1 MKKKFINGILMV
13 ALVAATSTS
22 FVSCKENDTD
32 VDLIGQIGNVRSDLQ
47 TKIDGLTGRVGTLET
62 QVGSLETQLKTLDGK
77 VDQEIKDRK
86 EAVEGLDTRLK
97 TAEAGLKTLTEE
109 TLPKLQEEVKDIET
123 AVSEQEDWIEGVLN
137 NLVTSIENV
146 ATYSPLLGQIVLP
159 GVATPNVLAAYYGEA
174 AVKGSFP
181 ASDINITDVTPVK
194 WSAGATLGEGEK
206 GYAGS
211 VYLTINKYFNSIE
224 GINFALVNTAGDE
237 APVELSVEASDK
249 VIYAG
254 YTRAAENNF
263 YEAKAT
269 ISSID
274 DVKVNL
280 NLPTL
285 KADIKQIWNDRNRKT
300 GTSASALAQLAADLY
315 TTQIKVNQFPVYGVR
330 ASWQDVKKTT
340 TKDAEGKAT
349 TTEEKSNHFVTS
361 KPEIVVAAVK
371 PLSYSFDLEQLPGQT
386 YKTEGIEAIEKLY
399 NKIIDKVLAKFPTI
413 NVNDIDITIKNDYAA
428 GTYRII
434 IPADAIAVGYPAAA
448 TSIDITATINSVLGG
463 VDGNLAT
470 SVTQINTMLAQ
481 VQQLNNL
488 KAQVAGT
495 KETFASYLNRIVNK
509 FETLFTNNL
518 NRALQPTLL
527 AIQSDNTINRVS
539 GIKTNPL
546 VCGANTELFP
556 TSYSVEYFAPAYKK
570 FVVVTE
576 IDGKKATAADNKA
589 LGENLGV
596 ILESGNNQKVTISP
610 AAGKTYTVV
619 YSAVDYQGVVRTNT
633 YYVTGK

>member
-22 FVSCKENDTD
+22 FVSCKDNDTD

-62 QVGSLETQLKTLDGK
+62 QVGSLETQLTTLDGK

-86 EAVEGLDTRLK
+86 EAVEGLDTRLQ

-123 AVSEQEDWIEGVLN
+123 AVSEQEDWIADVLN

-181 ASDINITDVTPVK
+181 ASDINITEVTPVK

-371 PLSYSFDLEQLPGQT
+371 PLSYSFDLNQLPGQT

-413 NVNDIDITIKNDYAA
+413 NVNDINISINPTTGNVVNVTLGTTLVGTADLDGTIAA
-428 GTYRII
+428 LIGQINTDLGTTTT
-434 IPADAIAVGYPAAA
+434 D
-448 TSIDITATINSVLGG
+448 
-463 VDGNLAT
+463 
-470 SVTQINTMLAQ
+470 INTMLAQ
-481 VQQLNNL
+481 VQELNNL

-495 KETFASYLNRIVNK
+495 KETFANYLNRVVNK
-509 FETLFTNNL
+509 FEKLFTNNL

-539 GIKTNPL
+539 GIKTAPL
-546 VCGANTELFP
+546 ACGANTELFP

-576 IDGKKATAADNKA
+576 IDGKKATAADNKT

>member
-22 FVSCKENDTD
+22 FVSCKDNDTD

-62 QVGSLETQLKTLDGK
+62 QVGSLETQLTTLDGK

-86 EAVEGLDTRLK
+86 EAVTALDTRLQ

-159 GVATPNVLAAYYGEA
+159 GVATPNVLATYYGEA

-181 ASDINITDVTPVK
+181 ASDINITEVAPVK

-399 NKIIDKVLAKFPTI
+399 NKIIDKVVAKFPTI
-413 NVNDIDITIKNDYAA
+413 NVNDINITLTTTGTGYNAYVTGAA
-428 GTYRII
+428 SGLVDLDGAINALINQINTDLGTTTT
-434 IPADAIAVGYPAAA
+434 D
-448 TSIDITATINSVLGG
+448 
-463 VDGNLAT
+463 
-470 SVTQINTMLAQ
+470 INTMLAQ
-481 VQQLNNL
+481 VEQLNNL
-488 KAQVAGT
+488 KAQIAGT
-495 KETFASYLNRIVNK
+495 KETFASYLNRVVNK
-509 FETLFTNNL
+509 FEKLFTNNL

-576 IDGKKATAADNKA
+576 IDGKKATAADNKT

>member
-22 FVSCKENDTD
+22 FVSCKDNDTD

-47 TKIDGLTGRVGTLET
+47 DKLDGVNNRITTVKSELEGLVGEEANARKQEVERLENESAALET
-62 QVGSLETQLKTLDGK
+62 RLTELNTQT
-77 VDQEIKDRK
+77 K
-86 EAVEGLDTRLK
+86 EALEKNIKETK
-97 TAEAGLKTLTEE
+97 EALE
-109 TLPKLQEEVKDIET
+109 KDINKLDNDVT
-123 AVSEQEDWIEGVLN
+123 AVEAWLDDVLN
-137 NLVTSIENV
+137 HLVTSIENV

-159 GVATPNVLAAYYGEA
+159 GATPNIVAAYFGEA

-181 ASDINITDVTPVK
+181 ASDINITEVTPVK

-206 GYAGS
+206 GYAGT
-211 VYLTINKYFNSIE
+211 VYLTINKYANNLD
-224 GINFALVNTAGDE
+224 GINFTLVNTAGEE
-237 APVELSVEASDK
+237 APVELNVEASDK

-254 YTRAAENNF
+254 YTRAAAENNF

-269 ISSID
+269 ISDID
-274 DVKVNL
+274 AVKANL

-300 GTSASALAQLAADLY
+300 GTSATALAQFAADLY
-315 TTQIKVNQFPVYGVR
+315 ATQLGQFPVYGVR
-330 ASWQDVKKTT
+330 ASWSDSKKTI
-340 TKDAEGKAT
+340 DEEGNVVDGTAV
-349 TTEEKSNHFVTS
+349 NHFVTS

-371 PLSYSFDLEQLPGQT
+371 PLSYDFDLNQLPGQT

-399 NKIIDKVLAKFPTI
+399 NKIIDKIVAKFPTVNVSDI
-413 NVNDIDITIKNDYAA
+413 NITIKHDYAA
-428 GTYRII
+428 NTYKIT
-434 IPADAIAVGYPAAA
+434 IPANHFGAGTPAAA
-448 TSIDITATINSVLGG
+448 TDIDITATINSVLNG
-463 VDGNLAT
+463 VDGNLGAT
-470 SVTQINTMLAQ
+470 VTDINNMLAQ
-481 VQQLNNL
+481 VQELNNL

-576 IDGKKATAADNKA
+576 IDGKKATADDNKT

-596 ILESGNNQKVTISP
+596 ILENGNNQKVTISP

>member
-22 FVSCKENDTD
+22 FVSCKDNDTD

-47 TKIDGLTGRVGTLET
+47 TKINDLNTRLGDLD
-62 QVGSLETQLKTLDGK
+62 TQLGKLDGK
-77 VDQEIKDRK
+77 VDQEIKDRQ
-86 EAVEGLDTRLK
+86 EAVKGLDTRLQ
-97 TAEAGLKTLTEE
+97 TAETGLKTLTTE
-109 TLPKLQEEVKDIET
+109 TLPKLQEEVDAIDT
-123 AVSEQEDWIEGVLN
+123 AVGEQEDWIAGVLN

-146 ATYSPLLGQIVLP
+146 ATYSPLMGQVVLP
-159 GVATPNVLAAYYGEA
+159 GATPNIVAAYYGEA
-174 AVKGSFP
+174 SSNVLFPSNDLWKLSTVEGAKQVKH
-181 ASDINITDVTPVK
+181 A
-194 WSAGATLGEGEK
+194 AGATLGEGEK

-224 GINFALVNTAGDE
+224 GINFALVNTAGEE

-269 ISSID
+269 ISDID
-274 DVKVNL
+274 AVKANL

-300 GTSASALAQLAADLY
+300 GTSATALAQLAADLY
-315 TTQIKVNQFPVYGVR
+315 ATQLGKFPVYGVR

-413 NVNDIDITIKNDYAA
+413 NVPAINIAIAASATPGAYDITILGTSFGMASPANDV
-428 GTYRII
+428 T
-434 IPADAIAVGYPAAA
+434 IPLTGEINQM
-448 TSIDITATINSVLGG
+448 IT
-463 VDGNLAT
+463 D
-470 SVTQINTMLAQ
+470 INTSLGTTNAQ
-481 VQQLNNL
+481 LTTLLDQVNEINNI
-488 KAQVAGT
+488 KTQVAGT
-495 KETFASYLNRIVNK
+495 KETFANYLNRVVNK
-509 FETLFTNNL
+509 FEKLFTNNL

-576 IDGKKATAADNKA
+576 IGGKKATAADNKA

-596 ILESGNNQKVTISP
+596 ILDSGNNQKVTISP
-610 AAGKTYTVV
+610 AAGETYTVV

>member
-22 FVSCKENDTD
+22 FVSCKDNDTD

-224 GINFALVNTAGDE
+224 GINFALVNTAGEE

-300 GTSASALAQLAADLY
+300 GTSATALAQLAADLY

-371 PLSYSFDLEQLPGQT
+371 PLSYSFDLNQLPGQT

-413 NVNDIDITIKNDYAA
+413 NVNDITITINPTTGNVVNVTAA
-428 GTYRII
+428 GGGAPLGT
-434 IPADAIAVGYPAAA
+434 ADLDGTIATLIG
-448 TSIDITATINSVLGG
+448 
-463 VDGNLAT
+463 
-470 SVTQINTMLAQ
+470 QINTDLGTTTTDINNMLAQ
-481 VQQLNNL
+481 VQELNNL

-495 KETFASYLNRIVNK
+495 KETFANYLNRVVNK
-509 FETLFTNNL
+509 FEKLFTNNL

-576 IDGKKATAADNKA
+576 IDGKKATAADNKT

>member
-22 FVSCKENDTD
+22 FVSCKDNDTD
-32 VDLIGQIGNVRSDLQ
+32 VDLIGQIGNVRSGLQ
-47 TKIDGLTGRVGTLET
+47 TKIDDLNTRITTVKGELENLVGEEATARKQEVERLERESGELET
-62 QVGSLETQLKTLDGK
+62 RLTELNTQT
-77 VDQEIKDRK
+77 K
-86 EAVEGLDTRLK
+86 EALE
-97 TAEAGLKTLTEE
+97 
-109 TLPKLQEEVKDIET
+109 KDINKLDNDVT
-123 AVSEQEDWIEGVLN
+123 AVEAWLDDVLN
-137 NLVTSIENV
+137 HLVTSIENV
-146 ATYSPLLGQIVLP
+146 ATYSPMLGQIVLP
-159 GVATPNVLAAYYGEA
+159 GATPNIVAAYFGEA

-181 ASDINITDVTPVK
+181 ASDINITEVTPVK

-206 GYAGS
+206 GYAGT
-211 VYLTINKYFNSIE
+211 VYLTINKYANNLD
-224 GINFALVNTAGDE
+224 GINFTLVNTAGEE
-237 APVELSVEASDK
+237 APVELNIEASDK

-254 YTRAAENNF
+254 YTRAAAENNF
-263 YEAKAT
+263 YEANAT

-315 TTQIKVNQFPVYGVR
+315 TTQIKENKFPVYGVR
-330 ASWQDVKKTT
+330 ASWSDSKKTI
-340 TKDAEGKAT
+340 D
-349 TTEEKSNHFVTS
+349 EKGNVVDGTAVKHFVTS

-371 PLSYSFDLEQLPGQT
+371 PLSYDFDLNQLPGQT

-399 NKIIDKVLAKFPTI
+399 NKIIDKVVAKFPTI
-413 NVNDIDITIKNDYAA
+413 NVNDITITINPTTGNVVNVMFGGAVI
-428 GTYRII
+428 GT
-434 IPADAIAVGYPAAA
+434 ADL
-448 TSIDITATINSVLGG
+448 DATIVSLITKINTDLGTTTT
-463 VDGNLAT
+463 D
-470 SVTQINTMLAQ
+470 INTMLAQ
-481 VQQLNNL
+481 VQELNNL

-495 KETFASYLNRIVNK
+495 KETFANYLNRVVNK
-509 FETLFTNNL
+509 FEKLFTNNL

-576 IDGKKATAADNKA
+576 IDGKKATAADNET

>member
-22 FVSCKENDTD
+22 FVSCKDNDTD

-62 QVGSLETQLKTLDGK
+62 RVGSLETQLTTLDGK
-77 VDQEIKDRK
+77 VEQEIKDRK

-146 ATYSPLLGQIVLP
+146 ATYSPLMGQIVLP
-159 GVATPNVLAAYYGEA
+159 GATPNILAAYFGEA

-181 ASDINITDVTPVK
+181 ASDINITEVTPVK

-224 GINFALVNTAGDE
+224 GINFTLVNTAGDE

-269 ISSID
+269 ISDIEA
-274 DVKVNL
+274 VKAEL

-300 GTSASALAQLAADLY
+300 GTSATALAQLAADLY
-315 TTQIKVNQFPVYGVR
+315 ATQLGQFPVYGVR

-399 NKIIDKVLAKFPTI
+399 NKIIDKVLAKFPTVNVSDI
-413 NVNDIDITIKNDYAA
+413 NITIKHDYAANTYKITIPALSLGGVPAADTDIDITAA
-428 GTYRII
+428 
-434 IPADAIAVGYPAAA
+434 
-448 TSIDITATINSVLGG
+448 INSVLGG

-470 SVTQINTMLAQ
+470 SVTQINAMLAQ
-481 VQQLNNL
+481 VEQLNNL
-488 KAQVAGT
+488 KTQIAGT

-576 IDGKKATAADNKA
+576 IDGKKATAADNKT

>member
-22 FVSCKENDTD
+22 FVSCKDNDTD
-32 VDLIGQIGNVRSDLQ
+32 VDLIGQIGNVRSGLQ
-47 TKIDGLTGRVGTLET
+47 TKIDDLNTRITTVKGELENLVGEEATARKQEVERLERESGELET
-62 QVGSLETQLKTLDGK
+62 RLTNLNKET
-77 VDQEIKDRK
+77 K
-86 EAVEGLDTRLK
+86 EALE
-97 TAEAGLKTLTEE
+97 
-109 TLPKLQEEVKDIET
+109 KDINKLDNDVT
-123 AVSEQEDWIEGVLN
+123 AVEAWLDDVLN
-137 NLVTSIENV
+137 HLVTSIENV
-146 ATYSPLLGQIVLP
+146 ATYSPMLGQIVLP
-159 GVATPNVLAAYYGEA
+159 GATPNIVAAYFGEA

-181 ASDINITDVTPVK
+181 ASDINITEVAPVK

-206 GYAGS
+206 GYAGT
-211 VYLTINKYFNSIE
+211 VYLTINKYANNLD
-224 GINFALVNTAGDE
+224 GINFALVNTAGEE
-237 APVELSVEASDK
+237 APVELNVEASNK

-254 YTRAAENNF
+254 YTRAAAENNF

-269 ISSID
+269 ISDID
-274 DVKVNL
+274 AVKANL

-300 GTSASALAQLAADLY
+300 GTSATALAQLAADLY
-315 TTQIKVNQFPVYGVR
+315 ATQLGQFPVYGVR
-330 ASWQDVKKTT
+330 ASWSDSKKTI
-340 TKDAEGKAT
+340 D
-349 TTEEKSNHFVTS
+349 EKGNVVDGTAVNHFVTS

-371 PLSYSFDLEQLPGQT
+371 PLSYSFDLNQLPGQT

-399 NKIIDKVLAKFPTI
+399 NKIIDKVVAKFPTI
-413 NVNDIDITIKNDYAA
+413 NVNDIDITIKHDYAA
-428 GTYRII
+428 NTYKIT
-434 IPADAIAVGYPAAA
+434 IAANQLGGVPAAA
-448 TSIDITATINSVLGG
+448 TDIDITATINSVLGG

-470 SVTQINTMLAQ
+470 SVAQINAMLAQ

-495 KETFASYLNRIVNK
+495 KETFASYLNRVVNK

-576 IDGKKATAADNKA
+576 IDGKKATAADNET

>member
-22 FVSCKENDTD
+22 FVSCKDNDTD

-47 TKIDGLTGRVGTLET
+47 TKINDLNTRLGDLD
-62 QVGSLETQLKTLDGK
+62 TQLGKLDGK
-77 VDQEIKDRK
+77 VDQEITDRK
-86 EAVEGLDTRLK
+86 NAVTALDTRLQ
-97 TAEAGLKTLTEE
+97 TAEGQLTTLTTE
-109 TLPKLQEEVKDIET
+109 TLPQLQDEVDAIDT
-123 AVSEQEDWIEGVLN
+123 AVGEQEDWIAGVLN

-146 ATYSPLLGQIVLP
+146 ATYSPLMGQVVLP
-159 GVATPNVLAAYYGEA
+159 GATPNILAAYFGEA

-181 ASDINITDVTPVK
+181 ASDINITEVAPVK

-206 GYAGS
+206 GYAGT

-224 GINFALVNTAGDE
+224 GINFALVNTAGEE
-237 APVELSVEASDK
+237 APVELNVEASDK

-263 YEAKAT
+263 YEANAT

-300 GTSASALAQLAADLY
+300 GTSATALAQLAADLY
-315 TTQIKVNQFPVYGVR
+315 ATQLGKFPVYGVR

-371 PLSYSFDLEQLPGQT
+371 PLSYSFDLNQLPGQT

-399 NKIIDKVLAKFPTI
+399 NKIIDKVVAKFPTVTVNPISIVIDDNKGAGTYSITIPTTSPI
-413 NVNDIDITIKNDYAA
+413 NATGSPVVIDIT
-428 GTYRII
+428 
-434 IPADAIAVGYPAAA
+434 DA
-448 TSIDITATINSVLGG
+448 INSVMSDLNG
-463 VDGNLAT
+463 DLALT
-470 SVTQINTMLAQ
+470 TADINAMLDQ
-481 VQQLNNL
+481 VEQLNNL

-495 KETFASYLNRIVNK
+495 KETFASYLNRVVNK
-509 FETLFTNNL
+509 FEKLFTNNL

-576 IDGKKATAADNKA
+576 IDGKKATAADNKT

>member
-22 FVSCKENDTD
+22 FVSCKDNDTD

-47 TKIDGLTGRVGTLET
+47 DKLDGVNNRITTVKSELEGLVGEEATARKQEVERLEKESAALET
-62 QVGSLETQLKTLDGK
+62 RLTELNTQT
-77 VDQEIKDRK
+77 K
-86 EAVEGLDTRLK
+86 EALEKNIKETK
-97 TAEAGLKTLTEE
+97 EALE
-109 TLPKLQEEVKDIET
+109 KDINKLDNDVT
-123 AVSEQEDWIEGVLN
+123 AVEAWLDDVLN
-137 NLVTSIENV
+137 HLVTSIENV

-159 GVATPNVLAAYYGEA
+159 GATPNIVAAYFGEA

-181 ASDINITDVTPVK
+181 ASDINITEVTPVK

-206 GYAGS
+206 GYAGT
-211 VYLTINKYFNSIE
+211 VYLTINKYANNLD
-224 GINFALVNTAGDE
+224 GINFTLVNTAGEE
-237 APVELSVEASDK
+237 APVELNVEASDK

-254 YTRAAENNF
+254 YTRAAAENNF

-269 ISSID
+269 ISDID
-274 DVKVNL
+274 AVKANL

-300 GTSASALAQLAADLY
+300 GTSATALAQLAADLY
-315 TTQIKVNQFPVYGVR
+315 ATQLGQFPVYGVR
-330 ASWQDVKKTT
+330 ASWSDSKKTI
-340 TKDAEGKAT
+340 DEEGNVVNGEAV
-349 TTEEKSNHFVTS
+349 NHFVTS

-371 PLSYSFDLEQLPGQT
+371 PLSYDFDLNQLPGQT

-399 NKIIDKVLAKFPTI
+399 NKIIDKIVAKFPTI
-413 NVNDIDITIKNDYAA
+413 NVSDITFTLSA
-428 GTYRII
+428 GTTNYNANFNAGGTTVTLDLNTTISQLI
-434 IPADAIAVGYPAAA
+434 SNIN
-448 TSIDITATINSVLGG
+448 TSINGDANLGKINALLEEV
-463 VDGNLAT
+463 NK
-470 SVTQINTMLAQ
+470 I
-481 VQQLNNL
+481 NNL
-488 KAQVAGT
+488 KAQAAGT
-495 KETFASYLNRIVNK
+495 KETFASYLNRVANK

-576 IDGKKATAADNKA
+576 IDGKKATAADNDT

-596 ILESGNNQKVTISP
+596 ILENGNNQKVTISP

>member
-22 FVSCKENDTD
+22 FVSCKDNDTD

-47 TKIDGLTGRVGTLET
+47 DKLDGVNSRITTVKSELEGLVGEEATARKQEVERLEQESEALET
-62 QVGSLETQLKTLDGK
+62 RLTNLNTQT
-77 VDQEIKDRK
+77 K
-86 EAVEGLDTRLK
+86 EALE
-97 TAEAGLKTLTEE
+97 
-109 TLPKLQEEVKDIET
+109 KDINKLDNDVT
-123 AVSEQEDWIEGVLN
+123 AVEAWLDDVLN
-137 NLVTSIENV
+137 HLVTSIENV

-159 GVATPNVLAAYYGEA
+159 GVATPNVLATYYGEA

-181 ASDINITDVTPVK
+181 ASDINITEVTPVK

-211 VYLTINKYFNSIE
+211 VYLTINKYTNNLD
-224 GINFALVNTAGDE
+224 GINFTLVNTAGEE
-237 APVELSVEASDK
+237 APVELNIEASDK

-254 YTRAAENNF
+254 YTRAAAENNF
-263 YEAKAT
+263 YEANAT

-315 TTQIKVNQFPVYGVR
+315 TTQIKENQFPVYGVR
-330 ASWQDVKKTT
+330 ASWSDSKKTI
-340 TKDAEGKAT
+340 D
-349 TTEEKSNHFVTS
+349 EKGNVVDGTAVNHFVTS

-371 PLSYSFDLEQLPGQT
+371 PLSYDFDLNQLPGQT

-413 NVNDIDITIKNDYAA
+413 NVNTISI
-428 GTYRII
+428 RINTTT
-434 IPADAIAVGYPAAA
+434 G
-448 TSIDITATINSVLGG
+448 NSVNVYNAGALVGSVNLDGTLNTLIGNINTDLG
-463 VDGNLAT
+463 T
-470 SVTQINTMLAQ
+470 TTTQINDMLEQ
-481 VQQLNNL
+481 VEQINNL

-495 KETFASYLNRIVNK
+495 KETFASYLNRVVNK

-539 GIKTNPL
+539 GIKTAPL
-546 VCGANTELFP
+546 ACGANTELFP

-576 IDGKKATAADNKA
+576 IDGKKATADDNKA

>member
-22 FVSCKENDTD
+22 FVSCKDNDTD

-47 TKIDGLTGRVGTLET
+47 DKLDGVNSRITTVKSELEGLVGEEATARKQEVARLERESGELET
-62 QVGSLETQLKTLDGK
+62 RLTELNTQT
-77 VDQEIKDRK
+77 K
-86 EAVEGLDTRLK
+86 EALE
-97 TAEAGLKTLTEE
+97 
-109 TLPKLQEEVKDIET
+109 KDINKLDNDVT
-123 AVSEQEDWIEGVLN
+123 AVEAWLDDVLN
-137 NLVTSIENV
+137 HLVTSIENV

-159 GVATPNVLAAYYGEA
+159 GATPNVLATYYGEA

-181 ASDINITDVTPVK
+181 ASDINITEVTPVK

-206 GYAGS
+206 GYAGT
-211 VYLTINKYFNSIE
+211 VYLTINKYANNLD
-224 GINFALVNTAGDE
+224 GINFALVNTAGEE
-237 APVELSVEASDK
+237 APVELNVEASNK

-254 YTRAAENNF
+254 YTRAAAENNF
-263 YEAKAT
+263 YEANAT

-315 TTQIKVNQFPVYGVR
+315 TTQIKENKFPVYGVR
-330 ASWQDVKKTT
+330 ASWSDSKKTI
-340 TKDAEGKAT
+340 D
-349 TTEEKSNHFVTS
+349 EKGNVVDGTAVNHFVTS

-371 PLSYSFDLEQLPGQT
+371 PLSYSFDLNQLPGQT

-399 NKIIDKVLAKFPTI
+399 NKIIDKVVAKFPTI
-413 NVNDIDITIKNDYAA
+413 NVNDIDITIKHDYAA
-428 GTYRII
+428 NTYKIT
-434 IPADAIAVGYPAAA
+434 IAANQLGGVPAAA
-448 TSIDITATINSVLGG
+448 TDLDLTAPINSVLGG

-470 SVTQINTMLAQ
+470 SVAQINAMLAQ

-495 KETFASYLNRIVNK
+495 KETFASYLNRVVNK

>member
-22 FVSCKENDTD
+22 FVSCKDNDTD
-32 VDLIGQIGNVRSDLQ
+32 VDLIGQIGNVRSGLQGKIDDLNTRITTVKTELEGLVGEEAEARKQEVERLENESAALETRLTELNTQ
-47 TKIDGLTGRVGTLET
+47 TKEALEADIN
-62 QVGSLETQLKTLDGK
+62 KLDND
-77 VDQEIKDRK
+77 VT
-86 EAVEGLDTRLK
+86 AVEAWLD
-97 TAEAGLKTLTEE
+97 
-109 TLPKLQEEVKDIET
+109 D
-123 AVSEQEDWIEGVLN
+123 VLDH
-137 NLVTSIENV
+137 LVTSIENV
-146 ATYSPLLGQIVLP
+146 ATYSPVLGQIVLP
-159 GVATPNVLAAYYGEA
+159 GATPNIVAAYFGEA
-174 AVKGSFP
+174 AINGAFP
-181 ASDINITDVTPVK
+181 AANINITKAKTIRWD
-194 WSAGATLGEGEK
+194 AGDTLGEGED

-211 VYLTINKYFNSIE
+211 VYLTINKYANNID
-224 GINFALVNTAGDE
+224 GINFALVNTAGEE
-237 APVELSVEASDK
+237 APVELNVEASNK

-254 YTRAAENNF
+254 YTRAAAENNF

-269 ISSID
+269 ISDIEA
-274 DVKVNL
+274 VKAEL

-315 TTQIKVNQFPVYGVR
+315 ATQLGKFPVYGVR
-330 ASWQDVKKTT
+330 ASWSDSKKTI
-340 TKDAEGKAT
+340 D
-349 TTEEKSNHFVTS
+349 EKGNVVDGEAVNHFVTS

-371 PLSYSFDLEQLPGQT
+371 PLSYDFDLNQLPGQT

-399 NKIIDKVLAKFPTI
+399 NKIIDKVVAKFPTI
-413 NVNDIDITIKNDYAA
+413 NVNDINITLTTT
-428 GTYRII
+428 GT
-434 IPADAIAVGYPAAA
+434 GYNAYVTGAA
-448 TSIDITATINSVLGG
+448 TGLVDLGG
-463 VDGNLAT
+463 AVDALIASIQGDLGAT
-470 SVTQINTMLAQ
+470 TTDINTMLAQ
-481 VQQLNNL
+481 VQDLNNL

-495 KETFASYLNRIVNK
+495 KETFASYLNRVVNK
-509 FETLFTNNL
+509 FEKLFTNNL

-570 FVVVTE
+570 FVVVTK
-576 IDGKKATAADNKA
+576 IGDKDATAADNEE

-596 ILESGNNQKVTISP
+596 VLESGNNQKVTISP
-610 AAGKTYTVV
+610 KAGETYTVV
-619 YSAVDYQGVVRTNT
+619 YSAVDYHGVVRTNT

>member
-22 FVSCKENDTD
+22 FVSCKDNDTD
-32 VDLIGQIGNVRSDLQ
+32 VDLIGQIGNVRNDLQNKINTLDGKIGDLQ
-47 TKIDGLTGRVGTLET
+47 T
-62 QVGSLETQLKTLDGK
+62 QLNTLDGK
-77 VDQEIKDRK
+77 VDQEIQDRK
-86 EAVEGLDTRLK
+86 EAVEGLDTRLQ

-109 TLPKLQEEVKDIET
+109 TLPQLQEEVKDIET
-123 AVSEQEDWIEGVLN
+123 AVSEQEDWIVGVLN
-137 NLVTSIENV
+137 NLITSIENV
-146 ATYSPLLGQIVLP
+146 ATYSPLLGQVVLP
-159 GVATPNVLAAYYGEA
+159 GFTPNILAAYYGEA

-181 ASDINITDVTPVK
+181 ASDINITEVTPVK

-224 GINFALVNTAGDE
+224 GINFALVNTAGEE
-237 APVELSVEASDK
+237 APVELNVEASNK

-269 ISSID
+269 ITDID
-274 DVKVNL
+274 AVKVNF

-300 GTSASALAQLAADLY
+300 GTSATALAQLAADLY
-315 TTQIKVNQFPVYGVR
+315 ITQLNENEYPVYGVR

-349 TTEEKSNHFVTS
+349 TTLEKTNHIMNSNS
-361 KPEIVVAAVK
+361 EIVVAAVK

-399 NKIIDKVLAKFPTI
+399 NKIIDKVVAKFPTI
-413 NVNDIDITIKNDYAA
+413 NVNNINITIKHDYAA
-428 GTYRII
+428 NTYKIT
-434 IPADAIAVGYPAAA
+434 IPVGSIDGVNPLAP
-448 TSIDITATINSVLGG
+448 TDIDITATINSVLGG

-481 VQQLNNL
+481 VEQLNNL

>member
-22 FVSCKENDTD
+22 FVSCKDNDTD

-62 QVGSLETQLKTLDGK
+62 QVGSLETQLTTLDGK

-86 EAVEGLDTRLK
+86 EAVTALDTRLQ

-123 AVSEQEDWIEGVLN
+123 AVSEQEDWIADVLN

-181 ASDINITDVTPVK
+181 ASDINITEVTPVK

-399 NKIIDKVLAKFPTI
+399 NKIIDKVVAKFPTI
-413 NVNDIDITIKNDYAA
+413 NVNDINITLTTTGTGYNAYVTGAA
-428 GTYRII
+428 SGLVDLDGAINALINQINTDLGTTTT
-434 IPADAIAVGYPAAA
+434 D
-448 TSIDITATINSVLGG
+448 
-463 VDGNLAT
+463 
-470 SVTQINTMLAQ
+470 INTMLAQ
-481 VQQLNNL
+481 VEQLNNL
-488 KAQVAGT
+488 KAQIAGT
-495 KETFASYLNRIVNK
+495 KETFASYLNRVVNK
-509 FETLFTNNL
+509 FEKLFTNNL

-539 GIKTNPL
+539 GIKTAPL
-546 VCGANTELFP
+546 ACGANTELFP

-576 IDGKKATAADNKA
+576 IDGKKATAADNKT

>member
-22 FVSCKENDTD
+22 FVSCKDNDTD

-47 TKIDGLTGRVGTLET
+47 DKLDGVNSRITTVKSELEGLIGDEATARKQEVERLERESGELET
-62 QVGSLETQLKTLDGK
+62 RLTELNTQT
-77 VDQEIKDRK
+77 K
-86 EAVEGLDTRLK
+86 EALE
-97 TAEAGLKTLTEE
+97 
-109 TLPKLQEEVKDIET
+109 KDINKLDNDVT
-123 AVSEQEDWIEGVLN
+123 AVEAWLDDVLN
-137 NLVTSIENV
+137 HLVTSIENV

-159 GVATPNVLAAYYGEA
+159 GVTPNVLATYYGEA

-181 ASDINITDVTPVK
+181 ASDINITEVTPVK

-211 VYLTINKYFNSIE
+211 VYLTINKYANNLD
-224 GINFALVNTAGDE
+224 GINFTLVNTAGEE
-237 APVELSVEASDK
+237 APVELNIEASDK

-254 YTRAAENNF
+254 YTRAAAENNF

-315 TTQIKVNQFPVYGVR
+315 TTQIKENQFPVYGVR
-330 ASWQDVKKTT
+330 ASWSDSKKTI
-340 TKDAEGKAT
+340 D
-349 TTEEKSNHFVTS
+349 EKGNVVDGTAVNHIATS

-399 NKIIDKVLAKFPTI
+399 NKIIDKIVAKFPTI
-413 NVNDIDITIKNDYAA
+413 NVSDITFTLSA
-428 GTYRII
+428 GATNYN
-434 IPADAIAVGYPAAA
+434 ANFNAGGTAVTLDLNSTITQLINNIN
-448 TSIDITATINSVLGG
+448 TSINGDANLGKINALLEEV
-463 VDGNLAT
+463 NK
-470 SVTQINTMLAQ
+470 I
-481 VQQLNNL
+481 NNL
-488 KAQVAGT
+488 KAQAAGT
-495 KETFASYLNRIVNK
+495 KETFASYLNRVVNK

-576 IDGKKATAADNKA
+576 IDGKKATAADNKT

>member
-22 FVSCKENDTD
+22 FVSCKDNDTD

-62 QVGSLETQLKTLDGK
+62 QVGSLQTQLTTLDGK

-109 TLPKLQEEVKDIET
+109 TIPQLQEEVKDIET

-159 GVATPNVLAAYYGEA
+159 GATPNILAAYFGEA

-181 ASDINITDVTPVK
+181 ASDINITEVTPVK

-224 GINFALVNTAGDE
+224 GINFALVNTAGEE
-237 APVELSVEASDK
+237 APVELNVEPSSK

-263 YEAKAT
+263 YEANAT
-269 ISSID
+269 ISDID
-274 DVKVNL
+274 AVKANL

-300 GTSASALAQLAADLY
+300 GTSATALAQLAADLY
-315 TTQIKVNQFPVYGVR
+315 ATQLGQFPVYGVR

-340 TKDAEGKAT
+340 TKDG

-399 NKIIDKVLAKFPTI
+399 NKIIDKVVAKFPTI
-413 NVNDIDITIKNDYAA
+413 NVPAINISIAASSTVGAYDIRIL
-428 GTYRII
+428 GTSFPGGKT
-434 IPADAIAVGYPAAA
+434 PADDVTILLTDEINNMIRDIN
-448 TSIDITATINSVLGG
+448 TSLGTT
-463 VDGNLAT
+463 NTQLAT
-470 SVTQINTMLAQ
+470 LLDQVDEINNIKT
-481 VQQLNNL
+481 
-488 KAQVAGT
+488 QVAGT

-576 IDGKKATAADNKA
+576 IDGKKATAADNET

-596 ILESGNNQKVTISP
+596 ILENGNNQKVTISP

>member
-22 FVSCKENDTD
+22 FVSCKDNDTD
-32 VDLIGQIGNVRSDLQ
+32 VDLIGQIGTVRSDLQ
-47 TKIDGLTGRVGTLET
+47 DKLDGVNNRITTVKGELEGLVGEEAEARKQEVARLERESGELET
-62 QVGSLETQLKTLDGK
+62 KLTNLNTQT
-77 VDQEIKDRK
+77 K
-86 EAVEGLDTRLK
+86 EALE
-97 TAEAGLKTLTEE
+97 
-109 TLPKLQEEVKDIET
+109 KDINKLDNDVT
-123 AVSEQEDWIEGVLN
+123 AVEAWLDDVLN
-137 NLVTSIENV
+137 HLVTSIENV

-159 GVATPNVLAAYYGEA
+159 GVATPNVLATYYGEA

-181 ASDINITDVTPVK
+181 ASDINITEVTPVK

-211 VYLTINKYFNSIE
+211 VYLTINKYTNNLD
-224 GINFALVNTAGDE
+224 GINFTLVNTAGEE
-237 APVELSVEASDK
+237 APVELNVEASNK

-254 YTRAAENNF
+254 YTRAAAENNF

-315 TTQIKVNQFPVYGVR
+315 TTQIKVNKFPVYGVR
-330 ASWQDVKKTT
+330 ASWSDSKKTI
-340 TKDAEGKAT
+340 DEEGNVVNGEAV
-349 TTEEKSNHFVTS
+349 NHIATS

-371 PLSYSFDLEQLPGQT
+371 PLSYSFDLNQLPGQT

-399 NKIIDKVLAKFPTI
+399 NKIIDKVVAKFPTI
-413 NVNDIDITIKNDYAA
+413 NVNDINITIAHDYAA
-428 GTYRII
+428 NTYKII
-434 IPADAIAVGYPAAA
+434 IPADAIAVNYPNAA

-470 SVTQINTMLAQ
+470 SVTDINTMLAQ
-481 VQQLNNL
+481 VQELNNL

-495 KETFASYLNRIVNK
+495 KETFANYLNRVVNK
-509 FETLFTNNL
+509 FEKLFTNNL

-576 IDGKKATAADNKA
+576 IDGKKATAADNKT

>member
-22 FVSCKENDTD
+22 FVSCKDNDTD

-62 QVGSLETQLKTLDGK
+62 QVGSLETQLTTLDGK

-86 EAVEGLDTRLK
+86 EAVTALDTRLQ

-123 AVSEQEDWIEGVLN
+123 AVSEQEDWIADVLN

-159 GVATPNVLAAYYGEA
+159 GVATPNVLATYYGEA

-181 ASDINITDVTPVK
+181 ASDINITEVTPVK

-399 NKIIDKVLAKFPTI
+399 NKIIDKVVAKFPTI
-413 NVNDIDITIKNDYAA
+413 NVNDINITLTTTGTGYNAYVTGAA
-428 GTYRII
+428 SGLVDLDGAINALINQINTDLGTTTT
-434 IPADAIAVGYPAAA
+434 D
-448 TSIDITATINSVLGG
+448 
-463 VDGNLAT
+463 
-470 SVTQINTMLAQ
+470 INTMLAQ
-481 VQQLNNL
+481 VEQLNNL
-488 KAQVAGT
+488 KAQIAGT
-495 KETFASYLNRIVNK
+495 KETFASYLNRVVNK
-509 FETLFTNNL
+509 FEKLFTNNL

-539 GIKTNPL
+539 GIKTAPL
-546 VCGANTELFP
+546 ACGANTELFP

>member
-22 FVSCKENDTD
+22 FVSCKDNDTD

-62 QVGSLETQLKTLDGK
+62 QVGSLETQLTTLDGK

-86 EAVEGLDTRLK
+86 EAVTALDTRLQ

-123 AVSEQEDWIEGVLN
+123 AVSEQEDWIADVLN

-181 ASDINITDVTPVK
+181 ASDINITEVTPVK

-371 PLSYSFDLEQLPGQT
+371 PLSYSFDLNQLPGQT

-413 NVNDIDITIKNDYAA
+413 NVNDINI
-428 GTYRII
+428 
-434 IPADAIAVGYPAAA
+434 AINPTTGNVVNV
-448 TSIDITATINSVLGG
+448 TLGG
-463 VDGNLAT
+463 ALVGTADLDGTIAALIGQINTDLGT
-470 SVTQINTMLAQ
+470 TTTDINTMLAQ
-481 VQQLNNL
+481 VQELNNL

-495 KETFASYLNRIVNK
+495 KETFANYLNRVVNK
-509 FETLFTNNL
+509 FEKLFTNNL

-539 GIKTNPL
+539 GIKTAPL
-546 VCGANTELFP
+546 ACGANTELFP

-576 IDGKKATAADNKA
+576 IDGKKATAADNKT

>member
-22 FVSCKENDTD
+22 FVSCKDNDTD

-47 TKIDGLTGRVGTLET
+47 DKLDGVNSRITTVKSELEGLIGDEATARKQEVERLERESGELET
-62 QVGSLETQLKTLDGK
+62 RLTELNTQT
-77 VDQEIKDRK
+77 K
-86 EAVEGLDTRLK
+86 EALE
-97 TAEAGLKTLTEE
+97 
-109 TLPKLQEEVKDIET
+109 KDINKLDNDVT
-123 AVSEQEDWIEGVLN
+123 AVEAWLDDVLN
-137 NLVTSIENV
+137 HLVTSIENV
-146 ATYSPLLGQIVLP
+146 ATYSPLMGQIVLP
-159 GVATPNVLAAYYGEA
+159 GATPNILATYFGEA

-181 ASDINITDVTPVK
+181 ASDINITEVTPVK

-206 GYAGS
+206 GYAGT
-211 VYLTINKYFNSIE
+211 VYLTINKYANNLD
-224 GINFALVNTAGDE
+224 GINFTLVNTAGEE
-237 APVELSVEASDK
+237 APVELNVEASDK

-254 YTRAAENNF
+254 YTRAAAENNF
-263 YEAKAT
+263 YEANAT

-300 GTSASALAQLAADLY
+300 GTSATALAQLAADLY
-315 TTQIKVNQFPVYGVR
+315 ATQLGKFPVYGVR
-330 ASWQDVKKTT
+330 ASWSDSKKTI
-340 TKDAEGKAT
+340 D
-349 TTEEKSNHFVTS
+349 EKGNVVDGTAVNHFVTS

-399 NKIIDKVLAKFPTI
+399 NKIIDKVVAKFPTVNVSDI
-413 NVNDIDITIKNDYAA
+413 NITITVPSAGQYDIVMNKSSFGGGA
-428 GTYRII
+428 GTVT
-434 IPADAIAVGYPAAA
+434 IPLNGE
-448 TSIDITATINSVLGG
+448 ITNLINSIQNDL
-463 VDGNLAT
+463 DAT
-470 SVTQINTMLAQ
+470 TTDINTMLAQ
-481 VQQLNNL
+481 VEQLNNL
-488 KAQVAGT
+488 KVQVADT
-495 KETFASYLNRIVNK
+495 KETFASYLNRVVNK
-509 FETLFTNNL
+509 FEKLFTNNL

-576 IDGKKATAADNKA
+576 IDGKKATAADNEA

>member
-22 FVSCKENDTD
+22 FVSCKDNDTD

-62 QVGSLETQLKTLDGK
+62 QVGSLQTQLTTLDGK

-109 TLPKLQEEVKDIET
+109 TIPQLQEEVKDIET

-159 GVATPNVLAAYYGEA
+159 GYTPNIVAAYYGEA
-174 AVKGSFP
+174 AVKGSVP
-181 ASDINITDVTPVK
+181 ASDINITEVTPVK

-211 VYLTINKYFNSIE
+211 VYLTINKYFNSIQ
-224 GINFALVNTAGDE
+224 GINFALVNTAGEE
-237 APVELSVEASDK
+237 APVELNVEASDK

-269 ISSID
+269 ISDIEA
-274 DVKVNL
+274 VKANL

-315 TTQIKVNQFPVYGVR
+315 ATQLGQFPVYGVR

-340 TKDAEGKAT
+340 TKDG

-399 NKIIDKVLAKFPTI
+399 NKIIDKVVAKFPTI
-413 NVNDIDITIKNDYAA
+413 NTNNINITINPVVGGA
-428 GTYRII
+428 GTDYRVNITGTTNYV
-434 IPADAIAVGYPAAA
+434 DLDGAINAL
-448 TSIDITATINSVLGG
+448 INQINTDLG
-463 VDGNLAT
+463 T
-470 SVTQINTMLAQ
+470 TTTQINDMLAQ
-481 VQQLNNL
+481 VEQLNNL

-576 IDGKKATAADNKA
+576 IDGKKATADDNKD

-596 ILESGNNQKVTISP
+596 ILESGNNQKVIISP